1 LKRKK
6 MKPTA
11 SELDILQILWQ
22 NGKMTVKE
30 INEEINK
37 VKETGYTTT
46 LKLMQIMHE
55 KGLLSREQN
64 GRSHVYKASIKEDDT
79 KSSLLKNFIQS
90 TFNGSTASLV
100 MQALGDHKTTR
111 EELEMIRELLNDIE
125 KGKK

>member
-1 LKRKK
+1 

-22 NGKMTVKE
+22 NGEMTVKE

-46 LKLMQIMHE
+46 LKLMQIMFE
-55 KGLLSREQN
+55 KGLLTREQS
-64 GRSHVYKASIKEDDT
+64 GRSHVYKAKVKESDT
-79 KSSLLKNFIQS
+79 KSSLLNNFIES

-111 EELEMIRELLNDIE
+111 KELEMIRELLNEIE

>member
-1 LKRKK
+1 

-22 NGKMTVKE
+22 NGNMTVKE

-79 KSSLLKNFIQS
+79 KSSLLKYFIQS

>member
-1 LKRKK
+1 

-90 TFNGSTASLV
+90 TFNGSTANLV

-125 KGKK
+125 NGKK

>member
-1 LKRKK
+1 

-22 NGKMTVKE
+22 NGNMTVKE

-90 TFNGSTASLV
+90 TFNGSTANLV

>member
-1 LKRKK
+1 

-90 TFNGSTASLV
+90 TFNGSTANLV
-100 MQALGDHKTTR
+100 MHALGDHKTTR
-111 EELEMIRELLNDIE
+111 EELEMIRELLDDIE

>member
-1 LKRKK
+1 

-111 EELEMIRELLNDIE
+111 EELEMIRELLNNIE
-125 KGKK
+125 NGKK

>member
-1 LKRKK
+1 

-125 KGKK
+125 NGKK

>member
-1 LKRKK
+1 

-22 NGKMTVKE
+22 NGNMTVKD

-79 KSSLLKNFIQS
+79 KSSLLKYFIQS

>member
-1 LKRKK
+1 

-22 NGKMTVKE
+22 NGNMTVKD

-90 TFNGSTASLV
+90 TFNGSTANLV
-100 MQALGDHKTTR
+100 MRALGDHKTTR

>member
-1 LKRKK
+1 

-22 NGKMTVKE
+22 NGEMSVKE

-46 LKLMQIMHE
+46 LKLMQIMLE

-64 GRSHVYKASIKEDDT
+64 GRSHLYKASIKEEDT
-79 KSSLLKNFIQS
+79 KSSLLKSFIES
-90 TFNGSTASLV
+90 TYNGSTASLV
-100 MQALGDHKTTR
+100 IQALGNHKTTKK
-111 EELEMIRELLNDIE
+111 ELEMIRELLDDIE

>member
-1 LKRKK
+1 

-22 NGKMTVKE
+22 KGKMTVKE

-90 TFNGSTASLV
+90 TFNGSTANLV

-111 EELEMIRELLNDIE
+111 EELEMIRELLNNIE

>member
-1 LKRKK
+1 

-90 TFNGSTASLV
+90 TFNGSTANLV